1 MGTLQSNKKEQTTNI
16 CNNLDRKSVSP
27 RKISSTKKKKGGILY
42 NSIYRTFIA

>member
-1 MGTLQSNKKEQTTNI
+1 MGTLQRNKKEQTTNI

-27 RKISSTKKKKGGILY
+27 RKISSTKKKGGILY